1 MCLASLMYFG
11 VFLQEKPD
19 SPQNVGVTC
28 NGTSAN
34 IQWTSSFNGGFP
46 QTFIALA
53 LYKEKIGSQ
62 SETIHDRGENVI
74 HDTQLQDLEQ
84 PTRYVFYIIAQNKIG
99 NSSSE
104 SAQCPTFE
112 GT

>member
-1 MCLASLMYFG
+1 MCLVSLMQFA
-11 VFLQEKPD
+11 FQEKPD
-19 SPQNVGVTC
+19 SPQNFGVTC

-34 IQWTSSFNGGFP
+34 IQWTSSFNGGFS
-46 QTFIALA
+46 QTFIALV
-53 LYKEKIGSQ
+53 LYKGDIVSQ
-62 SETIHDRGENVI
+62 SETMNDRGENVI
-74 HDTQLQDLEQ
+74 HNTQLQDLEE
-84 PTRYVFYIIAQNKIG
+84 PTRLVFYIIAQNKIG